1 MEHPLTFFR
10 RYRKASSLDMKLGK
24 LGIALEWA
32 KKELEVDEYCK
43 GSDSASY
50 QDIVAWIKMLE
61 TKVATVTLKKEGV

>member
-1 MEHPLTFFR
+1 
-10 RYRKASSLDMKLGK
+10 MKLGK